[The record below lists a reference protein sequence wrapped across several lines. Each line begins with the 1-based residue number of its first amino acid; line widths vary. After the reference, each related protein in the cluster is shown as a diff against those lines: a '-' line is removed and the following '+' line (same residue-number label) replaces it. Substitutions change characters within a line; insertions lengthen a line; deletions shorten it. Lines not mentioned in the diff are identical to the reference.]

1 MNWTYKFGFIE
12 AFESLNGIYKVVQIM
27 SYKELLD
34 SNLSLYDGLYV
45 HVNKTQQDLDNDVAK
60 YRTDDILKLESV
72 IDKTK
77 VYYIPSKILRF
88 IPETNVNKYAK
99 LAVGLNV
106 GPCNSKE
113 DLDHIVEALQQLMT
127 KMFGIS
133 QSPSV
138 FSVGSVWL
146 TDAEYATITAER
158 DNEARE
164 VINYYGENKKLLE
177 TISQQNETIRQLQLL
192 IKDHL
197 G

>member
-1 MNWTYKFGFIE
+1 
-12 AFESLNGIYKVVQIM
+12 
-27 SYKELLD
+27 
-34 SNLSLYDGLYV
+34 
-45 HVNKTQQDLDNDVAK
+45 
-60 YRTDDILKLESV
+60 
-72 IDKTK
+72 
-77 VYYIPSKILRF
+77 
-88 IPETNVNKYAK
+88 
-99 LAVGLNV
+99 
-106 GPCNSKE
+106 
-113 DLDHIVEALQQLMT
+113 MT

-133 QSPSV
+133 QFPSV

-146 TDAEYATITAER
+146 TDEEYATITAER